1 MNTLCNDRSRWAR
14 ALAATILVFGAATLP
29 LGALAETP
37 QFNPA
42 FSIADNL
49 AGLKGRTATVHLASG
64 QTITGVVKDV
74 GDHLLHLEK
83 IAQREFFDAVV
94 RIEAISAV
102 EARVR

>member
-1 MNTLCNDRSRWAR
+1 MNILCNDRSRWAR
-14 ALAATILVFGAATLP
+14 VLAGTILIFGVAALP
-29 LGALAETP
+29 LGSLAETP

-64 QTITGVVKDV
+64 QTITGVVKEI
-74 GDHLLHLEK
+74 GDHLVHLEK
-83 IAQREFFDAVV
+83 IAQREFFDAVI

>member
-1 MNTLCNDRSRWAR
+1 MNILSNDRSRWAQT
-14 ALAATILVFGAATLP
+14 LAATILVIGFAALP

-49 AGLKGRTATVHLASG
+49 AGLKGRTATVHLTSG
-64 QTITGVVKDV
+64 QTITGVVKEI
-74 GDHLLHLEK
+74 GDHVLHLEK
-83 IAQREFFDAVV
+83 IAQREFFDAVIRV
-94 RIEAISAV
+94 ETISAV

>member
-1 MNTLCNDRSRWAR
+1 MTILRNDRSSWAR
-14 ALAATILVFGAATLP
+14 TLAGTMLVLGAAALP

-42 FSIADNL
+42 FSIVDNL
-49 AGLKGRTATVHLASG
+49 VGLKGRTATVHIASG
-64 QTITGVVKDV
+64 QTITGVVKEV
-74 GDHLLHLEK
+74 GDHVLHLEK
-83 IAQREFFDAVV
+83 IAQREFFDAVI